1 MPGPPPKPTAALR
14 LAGSWRAGTR
24 KAEPTLPLRVPSP
37 PPWLPA
43 TAMDTWNELI
53 AAVGPMRVLTDAD
66 AIALGQLASY
76 LTRWKHA
83 TAQLDRLG
91 DVLPIKDA
99 AGAVIGFKRSP
110 YVAMQLEYGLMIR
123 RMMQEFG
130 LTPSARSRL
139 TQEHD
144 TKQVEAIF
152 SRKATLLK

>member
-24 KAEPTLPLRVPSP
+24 KAEPTLPLRTPNP
-37 PPWLPA
+37 PPWLPTSA
-43 TAMDTWNELI
+43 LETWNELV
-53 AAVGPMRVLTDAD
+53 ATVAPLRVLTEAD
-66 AIALGQLASY
+66 AIALAQLAAY

-91 DVLPIKDA
+91 DVLPVKDA
-99 AGAVIGFKRSP
+99 AGTVIGFKRSP

-139 TQEHD
+139 TQTHETQD
-144 TKQVEAIF
+144 VEAIF
-152 SRKATLLK
+152 SRKARLIK

>member
-1 MPGPPPKPTAALR
+1 MPGPPPKPTASLR
-14 LAGSWRAGTR
+14 LSGSWRAGKR
-24 KAEPTLPLRVPSP
+24 QGEPALPIVMPKP
-37 PPWLPA
+37 PEWLDGPA
-43 TAMDTWNELI
+43 REAWDELA
-53 AAVGPMRVLTDAD
+53 AAVGPMRVLTNSDAL
-66 AIALGQLASY
+66 ALAQLAEY
-76 LTRWKHA
+76 LARWKHA
-83 TAQLDRLG
+83 TAQITRYG
-91 DVLPIKDA
+91 DVLPVKDD
-99 AGAVIGFKRSP
+99 AGKTVSLKRSP